1 MSRLAGVLVAIAAG
15 YALRWLLEP
24 IPDRGDDP
32 MDAVQPADLG
42 PLAADDRDWLGMQH
56 TTTPDGA
63 PVTIRWTRPMG
74 GM

>member
-1 MSRLAGVLVAIAAG
+1 MRTRLAAILGAIAAG
-15 YALRWLLEP
+15 YAIRWLLEP
-24 IPDRGDDP
+24 VPDRDDE

-56 TTTPDGA
+56 TTTSDGA